1 MKPLRALPLIA
12 LTLAAHAWGA
22 TDRLEGWVE
31 LGAGATHNGNGRF
44 GEYRQP
50 LQTSGLFGLGGLGLA
65 WRDGDD
71 PYRHGY
77 LEAVAT
83 LDQLAFES
91 LHARQGSYRIGF
103 DVRQFEALS
112 RGPVSTVFA
121 DRDGVQ
127 TLPLGYAGV
136 GGAPRFDAHL
146 GIRRER
152 GSLDLMRQ
160 LGPWQLAA
168 RLASEHKEGG
178 RAVGASERFGD
189 AALLLAPVDQR
200 HDSLDLDAAYQDGPW
215 TLNLRG
221 YHSRFGND
229 SRALTYANPIN
240 LAAPPRTLDLGPD
253 NGFTRVGFDGA
264 YRFAPTHQLSWFL
277 SRADARQDDDFLQPL
292 MVAGQ
297 PLLDSLD
304 AHRVDTD
311 LRIGLRDRPTARF
324 GYRLQWDY
332 RERDN
337 RTDEVQLSPAGYA
350 HLYDSTRRRLALDA
364 DYRLPWRMRWKGGA
378 ELRRVE
384 RTTRAF
390 EAFRDDAE
398 DRRLWSELRLPALG
412 PLDWS
417 LAVETT
423 DRDSDL
429 SAARRAELNLA
440 APVLATPDYLL
451 AGRNW
456 QYRLAVDLPL
466 ADSLMIAGQYRHLRD
481 DFRNDYYG
489 LQGRDSDEVSL
500 SLAWQARSDLALNLW
515 GQYQDFQLRQNGFE
529 FHPSGA
535 ASHANARW
543 RQYSDDRSRSAG
555 LNLRWQVRSGLAA
568 ALEFSHAENDSSY
581 RSRWLEAADTGEAAG
596 TSDSL
601 PGVGVDV
608 TRLDASL
615 AWDYSARTRVQLR
628 YLYERMDSDDWAWG
642 EAQFNALAFGWN
654 SPRHHAHALLFTV
667 RHRLQL
673 TR

>member
-1 MKPLRALPLIA
+1 MKPLAPHLIA
-12 LTLAAHAWGA
+12 LTLAAPAWGA
-22 TDRLEGWVE
+22 SDRLDGWVE
-31 LGAGATHNGNGRF
+31 LGAGVTDNGNGRF

-50 LQTSGLFGLGGLGLA
+50 LQTSGLFGLGGLGLT

-77 LEAVAT
+77 LAAVAS
-83 LDQLAFES
+83 LDQLAFEA

-103 DVRQFEALS
+103 DIRQFEALS
-112 RGPVSTVFA
+112 RGPVSTLFA

-127 TLPLGYAGV
+127 TLPPGYGGLAG
-136 GGAPRFDAHL
+136 AERFDAHL
-146 GIRRER
+146 GVRRER
-152 GSLDLMRQ
+152 AGLDLMRQ
-160 LGPWQLAA
+160 LGPWRLAA
-168 RLASEHKEGG
+168 RLSSENKEGG

-200 HDSLDLDAAYQDGPW
+200 HDSVDLDAAYLDGPW
-215 TLNLRG
+215 SLNLRG

-229 SRALTYANPIN
+229 SRALGYANPVN

-264 YRFAPTHQLSWFL
+264 YRFAPTRQVSWFL

-292 MVAGQ
+292 LVAGQ

-304 AHRVDTD
+304 AQRVDTD
-311 LRIGLRDRPTARF
+311 LRLAFHDRPGARF
-324 GYRLQWDY
+324 GYRLRWDY

-337 RTDEVQLSPAGYA
+337 RTNRVQLSPSGYA
-350 HLYDSTRRRLALDA
+350 HLYDSTRERLALDA
-364 DYRLPWRMRWKGGA
+364 DYRLGGGWRWKGGA

-384 RTTRAF
+384 RATRAL
-390 EAFRDDAE
+390 ESFRDDAD
-398 DRRLWSELRLPALG
+398 DRHLWSELRLPALG

-423 DRDSDL
+423 ERDSDL
-429 SAARRAELNLA
+429 STARRAELNPA

-456 QYRLAVDLPL
+456 QYRLTADLTL
-466 ADSLMIAGQYRHLRD
+466 AEGLLLAAHYRHTRD
-481 DFRNDYYG
+481 DFRNDYLG
-489 LQGRDSDEVSL
+489 LHGRDSDELSL
-500 SLAWQARSDLALNLW
+500 TLAWQARRDLSVNAW
-515 GQYQDFQLRQNGFE
+515 VQHQDFHLSQNGFE
-529 FHPSGA
+529 FHPTGA
-535 ASHANARW
+535 RSQANARW
-543 RQYSDDRSRSAG
+543 RQFSDDQSRALG
-555 LNLRWQVRSGLAA
+555 VNLRWQARPGLVAS
-568 ALEFSHAENDSSY
+568 LDLSHGENDSSY
-581 RSRWLEAADTGEAAG
+581 RSRWLEAADTGEAGG

-615 AWDYSARTRVQLR
+615 AWDYSARTRLQLR
-628 YLYERMDSDDWAWG
+628 YLHERLRADDWAWG
-642 EAQFNALAFGWN
+642 DDLFNVLAFGWT
-654 SPRHHAHALLFTV
+654 SPRHDGHALLFTL
-667 RHRLQL
+667 RHQFAPAP
-673 TR
+673 